1 MMLVSRS
8 QNTQQLLPYTVQEKR
23 ATPIMVALS
32 FSHHAPISVP
42 PILLCYLLLW
52 TLHLPHATSLSFN
65 FDHFSKNDAATI
77 RLDGDAFF
85 NPDAQWIELTKNGAS
100 QALDNSL
107 GRAAY
112 AQPVPIWDDATGELA
127 SFTTT
132 FSFQIILRGE
142 IVSGDGMAF
151 FLGHYPSSIPT
162 LSGGGNLGLFTLG
175 ANSTNARGESRAVAV
190 EFDTFMN
197 TDYDTSDNHM
207 GIDINSL
214 VSSAHT
220 NTSSVPGQNLTSGL
234 VMTCRVSYD
243 NSTQRLAADLQIGDT
258 PYHVNAIADLRQLLP
273 SVVAIGFSGATGAA
287 TEQHRLLAWSFNS
300 TLDTPSGVPP
310 VTSPSIPPP
319 APSWNRPLVPSPT
332 SKPKSPSKM
341 AGPISGG
348 AAAVVAVAALAAG
361 VVYVRLRRK
370 RSKKKLE
377 YETPAQIPRRFG
389 YHELA
394 EATHNFSEERKL
406 GEGGYS
412 VVYRGELMRPSRS
425 VAIKKFKP
433 GTSAALGRIAF
444 ADEIK
449 VISRVRQRNLV
460 ELVGW
465 CNDGNKDRLLLVYEL
480 ATEGSLHEH
489 LHQGRSWLLW
499 RTRYNI
505 ILDLGRALRYLH
517 DDGVL
522 HGDIKPCN
530 ILLDS
535 RHVAKL
541 ADFGLAR
548 FIEHGVELKTTR
560 NVAGTP
566 GYVDPEFVAT
576 GRRSRES
583 DVYSFGIVLLEIV
596 SGRRPAVVDHQ
607 TMVTPLLIWVWGKHH
622 GNAILEAVDAT
633 LRDESTADDQG
644 QMERLLLVGLWCAHP
659 DPTQRPPIAE
669 ATRAIESR
677 DAEIPPLPPPVF
689 MATPSSFVADDRS
702 RASDNSDA
710 DGGVSWTRSRDYP
723 LWTR

>member
-1 MMLVSRS
+1 
-8 QNTQQLLPYTVQEKR
+8 
-23 ATPIMVALS
+23 MVALS
-32 FSHHAPISVP
+32 FSHHALISMP

-52 TLHLPHATSLSFN
+52 TLHLPHATPLSFN
-65 FDHFSKNDAATI
+65 FDFSQNGAANI
-77 RLDGDAFF
+77 IFEGNAFF
-85 NPDAQWIELTKNGAS
+85 NPDAQLIELTKSDKSKG
-100 QALDNSL
+100 LDSSL
-107 GRAAY
+107 GRASH
-112 AQPVPIWDDATGELA
+112 AQPVRIWNDATGELA

-132 FSFQIILRGE
+132 FSIQILRDETNSG
-142 IVSGDGMAF
+142 SGDGMAF
-151 FLGHYPSSIPT
+151 FMGHYPSS
-162 LSGGGNLGLFTLG
+162 LSSSSGGSNLGLVSHE
-175 ANSTNARGESRAVAV
+175 NSRNASGENRVVAV
-190 EFDTFMN
+190 EFDTYMN
-197 TDYDTSDNHM
+197 PEYDTSDNHI

-214 VSSAHT
+214 VSKAHT
-220 NTSSVPGQNLTSGL
+220 NTSRPGRNLTSGL
-234 VMTCRVSYD
+234 VMICRVSYD
-243 NSTQRLAADLQIGDT
+243 NSTKRLAADLQIGDT
-258 PYHVNAIADLRQLLP
+258 PYHVNASADLRQLLP
-273 SVVAIGFSGATGAA
+273 SVVAIGFSAATGAA
-287 TEQHRLLAWSFNS
+287 TEQHQLLAWSFNS

-310 VTSPSIPPP
+310 VTSPRIPPP
-319 APSWNRPLVPSPT
+319 PPSWPLVPSPT
-332 SKPKSPSKM
+332 SMPKNPLKM

-348 AAAVVAVAALAAG
+348 AAAVAVAALAAG
-361 VVYVRLRRK
+361 VLYTRRRRK
-370 RSKKKLE
+370 RNKKKLE
-377 YETPAQIPRRFG
+377 YETPDHVPRRFG

-394 EATHNFSEERKL
+394 EATHNFAEERKL

-535 RHVAKL
+535 RHAAKL

-710 DGGVSWTRSRDYP
+710 DGGVSWTRSRDYA